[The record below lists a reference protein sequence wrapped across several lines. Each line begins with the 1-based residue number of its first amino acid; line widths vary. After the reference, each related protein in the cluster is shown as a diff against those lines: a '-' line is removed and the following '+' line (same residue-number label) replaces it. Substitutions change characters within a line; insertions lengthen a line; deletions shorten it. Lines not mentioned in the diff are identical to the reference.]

1 MKRWPVSLI
10 LLLAFALA
18 RAENL
23 PAGTAST
30 QAAITIEADSMEL
43 NQRTGTTNYKG
54 NVVLVRGGLKIK
66 ADSITLFT
74 KDNTLQRAV
83 ADGNP
88 VRLEQAGSEAYTA
101 MHAESEHMEYRPLSE
116 TIELKGKALLW
127 RDGNQFT
134 GQNIRYDL
142 KKQTVKATG
151 GGEEN
156 GRVRVLLQPQTEP
169 EKSGEQK

>member
-1 MKRWPVSLI
+1 MKRWHLNLI
-10 LLLAFALA
+10 LLLPFTLA
-18 RAENL
+18 QAENL
-23 PAGTAST
+23 PSSAEGTRG
-30 QAAITIEADSMEL
+30 AITIEADSMEL

-54 NVVLVRGGLKIK
+54 NVVLVRGGLQIK
-66 ADSITLFT
+66 ADSITLYT
-74 KDNTLQRAV
+74 KDNKLQRAV

-101 MHAESEHMEYRPLSE
+101 MRAESEHMEYKPLSD

-142 KKQTVKATG
+142 KKQTVKASG
-151 GGEEN
+151 SGEEN
-156 GRVRVLLQPQTEP
+156 GRVRVLLQPQSEP
-169 EKSGEQK
+169 EKNGEQQ